1 MMTVGLKASVQEL
14 GKEAVLL
21 GEAAEDPG
29 FQLKPAESQPVGMSC
44 EEEVQNL
51 HPGL

>member
-1 MMTVGLKASVQEL
+1 MMTVDLKASVQEL

-21 GEAAEDPG
+21 GAAEDPG
-29 FQLKPAESQPVGMSC
+29 FQLKPAESQPVGMSW
-44 EEEVQNL
+44 EEEVQNI